1 MKFSVQ
7 NGTAAA
13 EGSLKKNAKS
23 ILIPDTVMV
32 NGQAVPVT
40 AIAPKAFMGMKK
52 LKSATIGANIETI
65 GAKAFYK
72 CKKLKTIKVRT
83 VKLTKKSVGK
93 KAFGKT
99 HARAKVKV
107 PKAVKKAYKKF
118 LYKKGLKKSAKI
130 K

>member
-1 MKFSVQ
+1 
-7 NGTAAA
+7 
-13 EGSLKKNAKS
+13 
-23 ILIPDTVMV
+23 
-32 NGQAVPVT
+32 
-40 AIAPKAFMGMKK
+40 MGMKK